1 MSASRLTTVGLLLV
15 TLTAFASNS
24 ILCRT
29 ALLVH
34 RVGPLEFTVI
44 RLLSGVLALLPVLL
58 WGGRTRLIPADRSST
73 RSPALAVTRSNL
85 LMALCLFSYAFFF
98 SLAYVKLE
106 TGTGAIILF
115 PTVQITMIGISL
127 FLGNRLSMIEW
138 CGFGLALAG
147 LVYLLLPGLT
157 APPLGGA
164 LMMMLSGMSWGG
176 YSLVGKYQSEPIR
189 ATARN
194 FLFTVPACL
203 ILLTV
208 LLSVHRSAASP
219 NDLPGYLLAVASGA
233 IASGVGYVLWYLSLR
248 RISWTMASLS
258 QLAVPIIAALGG
270 ILFLHERP
278 SLRLGIASLLIL
290 GGIVVAI
297 AGRRK
302 AAPAA

>member
-1 MSASRLTTVGLLLV
+1 MSAPRVTTFLLVLV

-24 ILCRT
+24 IFCRT

-34 RVGPLEFTVI
+34 RLGPLEFTII
-44 RLLSGVLALLPVLL
+44 RLVTGMLALIPVLL
-58 WGGRTRLIPADRSST
+58 LGGRTRLIPSDKILVRS
-73 RSPALAVTRSNL
+73 RSLTVNWPNV
-85 LMALCLFSYAFFF
+85 LMALFLFSYALFF

-115 PTVQITMIGISL
+115 PTVQITMIGASL
-127 FLGNRLSMIEW
+127 FLGNRLTAIEW
-138 CGFGLALAG
+138 CGFGLALGG

-164 LMMMLSGMSWGG
+164 VMMMLSGISWGG
-176 YSLVGKYQSEPIR
+176 YSLIGKHQTEPIR

-194 FLFTVPACL
+194 FLFCIPACL
-203 ILLTV
+203 V
-208 LLSVHRSAASP
+208 LIGVLWRVTPSFSR
-219 NDLPGYLLAVASGA
+219 LAVNSNGVVLAVLSGA
-233 IASGVGYVLWYLSLR
+233 LASGVGYVLWYLSLR

-258 QLAVPIIAALGG
+258 QLAVPVLAALGG

-278 SLRLGIASLLIL
+278 TVRLGVASVLIL

-297 AGRRK
+297 AGRRRSSGV
-302 AAPAA
+302 